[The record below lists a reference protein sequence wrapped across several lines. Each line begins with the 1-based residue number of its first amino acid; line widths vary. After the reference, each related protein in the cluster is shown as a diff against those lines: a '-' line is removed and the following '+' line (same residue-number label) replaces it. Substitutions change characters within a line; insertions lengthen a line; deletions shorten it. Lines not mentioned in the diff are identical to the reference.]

1 MPRPVPR
8 IAIVGGGI
16 VGVTAALLAARR
28 GWRVTLFEAEEAPWT
43 CASAANEGKIHLG
56 PVFALGDE
64 ATTEV
69 MQRGAL
75 SFADVLDHACA
86 SPLPWQDLTTGPFD
100 YVVMPTSLSTP
111 DELAGSYRRMNERLA
126 DGRGAY
132 LGEPLTYAV
141 DPTVRRDERTGLPGF
156 RTTERAVD
164 PIRLGAVVCARL
176 ADDPSVTVRTG
187 CRVRRVQGDDA
198 RRRGAAVAWSA
209 PTGGLLEDHFD
220 AVINAAWDG
229 QEALVPPGARR
240 ALNFRLRCAV
250 RLHPAGPPQG
260 DLRAAAGA
268 PVTLV
273 QGPFGDVVAHRDYVY
288 ASWYPVGRLSNEHG
302 PGPSPHAH
310 RELGSL
316 ESRPDLAERQL
327 QPLRDLG
334 LLPPPVNGWRAS
346 LLGGFIVG
354 HGRTDIDVPGS
365 ALHCRAEFG
374 PRHAGGMVLA
384 TNFKLTTAPLAAR
397 LAVDEVAREVAA

>member
-111 DELAGSYRRMNERLA
+111 DELAGSYRRMNQRLA

-141 DPTVRRDERTGLPGF
+141 DPTVRRDERTGLSGF

-198 RRRGAAVAWSA
+198 RRRGAACGMVSA
-209 PTGGLLEDHFD
+209 DGWAARGPLRRRDQRRLGRPGG
-220 AVINAAWDG
+220 AGAAR
-229 QEALVPPGARR
+229 ARR

-288 ASWYPVGRLSNEHG
+288 ASWYPVAGSATSTGRDPRPTPTGS
-302 PGPSPHAH
+302 
-310 RELGSL
+310 GSL

-374 PRHAGGMVLA
+374 PRHAGSMVLA

-397 LAVDEVAREVAA
+397 LAVDEVAGEVAA